1 MPPELLRHDNIPRLA
16 IAQGSVA
23 RRFLPFDESSLLTT
37 PTSQVCE
44 NKALTFKSVFVPMT
58 LGNSPDMTPVEATGS
73 AEEPSFAAILSEF
86 EQQQKAEAPAATET
100 ASTAIK
106 GTVVSI
112 KDDNIILDIG
122 RKTEGALPLNLYQ
135 EAGGDVAKLGDIIEV
150 NAEGIND
157 LGYFALTPLKII
169 RAKDWSGLQAAF
181 DEKRNIVGKV
191 TGIVK
196 GGLTVDIGS
205 RAFLPASRSGVRDQ
219 AEFVKMLGQEI
230 TCRITKLDTEKED
243 VVVDRRAI
251 LEEEAAEAKKAAFE
265 RMKEGETVDGTVRSM
280 TEFGAFVD
288 LGGVDG
294 LLHITDMSWQ
304 RIGKPVDVV
313 NIGEQIKV
321 KILKINPNTRKI
333 SLGLKQLIPDPWTT
347 TLARLV
353 VGARITGKVVRLADF
368 GAFVELEPGVDGL
381 IHISEMSW
389 TKKVRAASDL
399 LKVGEQVEVVVLGVK
414 EEDKR
419 ISLGLK
425 QALGDPWADVPA
437 KYPEGTIVDA
447 TITSLQKFGAFADL
461 GDGIEGMIHIGDIA
475 NEKRLDHP
483 KDALHVGQVVKAK
496 VLKLDNTER
505 RIRLGLK
512 QLEPTRAD
520 EYIAEHKAGDKVTG
534 RVVDASPTRA
544 KIELGDGVM
553 GDCKLTPAVP
563 VEEKKA
569 EAGPVDINSLSAMLK
584 SRWKEGKGTPE
595 VKGDPNALRSGQI
608 RNFKITAIDLEK
620 KKIELELA

>member
-1 MPPELLRHDNIPRLA
+1 
-16 IAQGSVA
+16 
-23 RRFLPFDESSLLTT
+23 
-37 PTSQVCE
+37 
-44 NKALTFKSVFVPMT
+44 MT

-100 ASTAIK
+100 RSEAIK

-122 RKTEGALPLNLYQ
+122 RKTEGALPLSLYQ

-169 RAKDWSGLQAAF
+169 RAKDWSALQAAF

-219 AEFVKMLGQEI
+219 AEFVKMLGQDI

-333 SLGLKQLIPDPWTT
+333 SLGLKQLIPDPWKT

-563 VEEKKA
+563 VEEKKV

>member
-1 MPPELLRHDNIPRLA
+1 
-16 IAQGSVA
+16 
-23 RRFLPFDESSLLTT
+23 
-37 PTSQVCE
+37 
-44 NKALTFKSVFVPMT
+44 MT
-58 LGNSPDMTPVEATGS
+58 QGNSPDTTPQDVTTA
-73 AEEPSFAAILSEF
+73 AEEPSFASILSEF
-86 EQQQKAEAPAATET
+86 EQQQKAQSPPASEAQSE
-100 ASTAIK
+100 AIK

-122 RKTEGALPLNLYQ
+122 RKTEGALPITLYQ
-135 EAGGDVAKLGDIIEV
+135 EAGGDEAKQGDIIEV
-150 NAEGIND
+150 NADGIND

-181 DEKRNIVGKV
+181 AEKRIMTGKI

-196 GGLTVDIGS
+196 GGLTVDIGA

-219 AEFVKMLGQEI
+219 TEFVKMLGQEI

-243 VVVDRRAI
+243 VVVDRRGI
-251 LEEEAAEAKKAAFE
+251 LEEEASEVKKAAFD
-265 RMKEGETVDGTVRSM
+265 KLKDGDVLEATVRSM

-294 LLHITDMSWQ
+294 LLHITDMSWH
-304 RIGKPVDVV
+304 RVGKPSDVV
-313 NIGEQIKV
+313 AIGDKIQV

-333 SLGLKQLIPDPWTT
+333 SVGLKQLIPDPWTT
-347 TLARLV
+347 ALSRLQ
-353 VGARITGKVVRLADF
+353 VGTRVTGKVVRLADF

-381 IHISEMSW
+381 IHVSEMSW
-389 TKKVRAASDL
+389 TKKVRTAADV
-399 LKVGEQVEVVVLGVK
+399 LKVGEQVDVLILGIK

-425 QALGDPWADVPA
+425 QVLGDPWAEVPA
-437 KYPEGTIVDA
+437 KYPEGAVVEA

-475 NEKRLDHP
+475 NEKRLEHP

-496 VLKLDNTER
+496 VLKLDNAER

-512 QLEPTRAD
+512 QLEPTRMD
-520 EYIAEHKAGDKVTG
+520 EYITEHKVGDKVTG
-534 RVVDASPTRA
+534 RVVDASATRA

-553 GDCKLTPAVP
+553 GDCKLTPVAAP
-563 VEEKKA
+563 VEEKKVA
-569 EAGPVDINSLSAMLK
+569 PAAGPVDINSLSAMLK
-584 SRWKEGKGTPE
+584 SRWKEGKGGPVE
-595 VKGDPNALRSGQI
+595 PKADPNALRSGQV
-608 RNFKITAIDLEK
+608 RNFKIASIDLEK
-620 KKIELELA
+620 KRIELELA

>member
-1 MPPELLRHDNIPRLA
+1 
-16 IAQGSVA
+16 
-23 RRFLPFDESSLLTT
+23 
-37 PTSQVCE
+37 
-44 NKALTFKSVFVPMT
+44 MT
-58 LGNSPDMTPVEATGS
+58 QGNSPDTTPQDVTTA
-73 AEEPSFAAILSEF
+73 AEEPSFASILSEF
-86 EQQQKAEAPAATET
+86 EQQQKAQSPPASEAQSE
-100 ASTAIK
+100 AIK

-122 RKTEGALPLNLYQ
+122 RKTEGALPITLYQ
-135 EAGGDVAKLGDIIEV
+135 EAGGDEAKQGDIIEV
-150 NAEGIND
+150 NADGIND

-181 DEKRNIVGKV
+181 AEKRIMTGKI

-196 GGLTVDIGS
+196 GGLTVDIGA

-219 AEFVKMLGQEI
+219 TEFVKMLGQEI

-243 VVVDRRAI
+243 VVVDRRGI
-251 LEEEAAEAKKAAFE
+251 LEEEASEVKKAAFD
-265 RMKEGETVDGTVRSM
+265 KLKDGDVLEATVRSM

-294 LLHITDMSWQ
+294 LLHITDMSWH
-304 RIGKPVDVV
+304 RVGKPSDVV
-313 NIGEQIKV
+313 AIGDKIQV

-333 SLGLKQLIPDPWTT
+333 SVGLKQLIPDPWTT
-347 TLARLV
+347 ALSRLQ
-353 VGARITGKVVRLADF
+353 VGTRVTGKVVRLADF

-381 IHISEMSW
+381 IHVSEMSW
-389 TKKVRAASDL
+389 TKKVRTAADV
-399 LKVGEQVEVVVLGVK
+399 LKVGEQVDVLILGIK

-425 QALGDPWADVPA
+425 QVLGDPWAEVPA
-437 KYPEGTIVDA
+437 KYPEGAVVEA

-475 NEKRLDHP
+475 NEKRLEHP

-496 VLKLDNTER
+496 VLKLDNAER

-512 QLEPTRAD
+512 QLEPTRMD
-520 EYIAEHKAGDKVTG
+520 EYITEHKVGDKVTG
-534 RVVDASPTRA
+534 RVVDASATRA

-553 GDCKLTPAVP
+553 GDCKLTPVAAP
-563 VEEKKA
+563 VEEKKVA
-569 EAGPVDINSLSAMLK
+569 PAAGPVDINSLSAMLK
-584 SRWKEGKGTPE
+584 SRWKEGKGGPVE
-595 VKGDPNALRSGQI
+595 PKADPNALRSGQV
-608 RNFKITAIDLEK
+608 RNFKIAALDTEK
-620 KKIELELA
+620 KRIELELA

>member
-1 MPPELLRHDNIPRLA
+1 
-16 IAQGSVA
+16 
-23 RRFLPFDESSLLTT
+23 
-37 PTSQVCE
+37 
-44 NKALTFKSVFVPMT
+44 MT
-58 LGNSPDMTPVEATGS
+58 QGNSPDTTPQDVTTA
-73 AEEPSFAAILSEF
+73 AEEPSFASILSEF
-86 EQQQKAEAPAATET
+86 EQQQKAQSPAAGEAPSE
-100 ASTAIK
+100 AIK

-122 RKTEGALPLNLYQ
+122 RKTEGALPVTLYQ
-135 EAGGDVAKLGDIIEV
+135 EAGGDEAKAGDIIEV
-150 NAEGIND
+150 NTGGINE
-157 LGYFALTPLKII
+157 LGYFALTPLKVI

-181 DEKRNIVGKV
+181 AEKRIMTGKI

-196 GGLTVDIGS
+196 GGLTVDIGA

-243 VVVDRRAI
+243 VVVDRRGI
-251 LEEEAAEAKKAAFE
+251 LEEEASEVKKAAFD
-265 RMKEGETVDGTVRSM
+265 KLKDGDVLEATVRSM

-294 LLHITDMSWQ
+294 LLHITDMSWH
-304 RIGKPVDVV
+304 RVGKPSDVV
-313 NIGEQIKV
+313 AIGDKIQV

-333 SLGLKQLIPDPWTT
+333 SVGLKQLIPDPWTT
-347 TLARLV
+347 ALSRLQ
-353 VGARITGKVVRLADF
+353 VGTRVIGKVVRLADF

-381 IHISEMSW
+381 IHVSEMSW
-389 TKKVRAASDL
+389 TKKVRTAADV
-399 LKVGEQVEVVVLGVK
+399 LKVGEQVDVMILGIK

-425 QALGDPWADVPA
+425 QVLGDPWTEVPA
-437 KYPEGTIVDA
+437 KYPEGAVVEA

-461 GDGIEGMIHIGDIA
+461 GDGIEGMIHIGDIS
-475 NEKRLDHP
+475 NEKRLEHP

-496 VLKLDNTER
+496 VLKLDNAER

-512 QLEPTRAD
+512 QLEPTRTD
-520 EYIAEHKAGDKVTG
+520 EYIAEHKVGDKVTG
-534 RVVDASPTRA
+534 RVVDASATRA

-553 GDCKLTPAVP
+553 GDCKLTPVAAP

-569 EAGPVDINSLSAMLK
+569 AAAGPVDINSLSAMLK
-584 SRWKEGKGTPE
+584 SRWKEGKGGPVE
-595 VKGDPNALRSGQI
+595 PKADPNALRSGQV
-608 RNFKITAIDLEK
+608 RNFKIAAVDAEKKRIDLE
-620 KKIELELA
+620 LA